1 MELIAAS
8 RCPRC
13 GRVFAPPA
21 RYCPDCAEAMTPTQL
36 PGYGEVLT
44 FTTLYSPPTGF
55 ASPLHL
61 ALVDLEG
68 GAKFLC
74 HGAEIRGLKVGSRVS
89 IEAID
94 QVYYFSH
101 LGLVD
106 RARLFWRRS
115 GQAGAKLSSIAR
127 SAVKRLVRR
136 HPAP

>member
-1 MELIAAS
+1 MELIPAS
-8 RCPRC
+8 GCPRC
-13 GRVFAPPA
+13 GRVCAPPA
-21 RYCPDCAEAMTPTQL
+21 RYCPDCAEPMTTTEL
-36 PGYGEVLT
+36 PGYGEVIS

-55 ASPLHL
+55 TSPLHL
-61 ALVDLEG
+61 ALVELER

-74 HGAEIRGLKVGSRVS
+74 HGAEIRGLKVGSRVA

-101 LGLVD
+101 LGFAD

-127 SAVKRLVRR
+127 SAVKRLIRR
-136 HPAP
+136 HPSP